1 MSTAEQAA
9 RTWDTSKL
17 DELLT
22 EIHSSVVRGVED
34 ARLIADDEGEEAPT
48 YQVVGY
54 WMYRLLEC
62 QDGPLP
68 EAARSINGPLFAD
81 GGRS

>member
-1 MSTAEQAA
+1 MSTTAKAA
-9 RTWDTSKL
+9 RIWDTSKL

-22 EIHSSVVRGVED
+22 EIHQSVVIGIEES
-34 ARLIADDEGEEAPT
+34 EGEVA
-48 YQVVGY
+48 QAVGY

-68 EAARSINGPLFAD
+68 ETARSINGPLFAD